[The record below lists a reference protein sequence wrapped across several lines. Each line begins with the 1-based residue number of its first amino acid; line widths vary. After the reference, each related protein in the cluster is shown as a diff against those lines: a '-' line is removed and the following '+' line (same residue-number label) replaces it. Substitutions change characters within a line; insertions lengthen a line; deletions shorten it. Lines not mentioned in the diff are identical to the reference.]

1 MLGQILDNRYQILQQ
16 LGSGGFSRTYLAR
29 DTRRPGQ
36 PPCVVK
42 HLVHRADD
50 PEHFA
55 LVRQLFRQEGE
66 ILERLGEHDQIPRLL
81 AYFEQGEEFFLVQE
95 YIEGTALE
103 QELAQPPVWNE
114 TQVVNFL
121 KDVLTILTFVH
132 SQKVIH
138 RDIKPS
144 NLMRR
149 YSDQK
154 IVLLDFGAVKRI
166 ATGDT
171 PSGQPT
177 LGLGTTGYAPLE
189 QVEGRPR
196 PGSDL
201 YALGVLAIQA
211 ATGLSPLQIPED
223 DQGELLWQV
232 PDFDPALTAVLCRLT
247 RRYYWDRYDR
257 AAAVL
262 ADLATVEKHLYEPPE
277 TLFLPQSPS
286 RSRQGDILLV
296 DDQPERLRWLSLTLA
311 EQGFTVRS
319 AVHGLLALEAAQAQP
334 PDLFLVSATLPG
346 MDGYEFCQRCQG
358 QPALQGIPVVLL
370 GDQAAPWAVVKALSV
385 GAVDYLPRPFKV
397 LELIARLETRLHQ
410 GRICREV
417 LSLRQQLQETQARLQ
432 MEIQCR
438 QDLEQKLAPKPDS
451 EPPKN

>member
-1 MLGQILDNRYQILQQ
+1 M
-16 LGSGGFSRTYLAR
+16 
-29 DTRRPGQ
+29 
-36 PPCVVK
+36 V
-42 HLVHRADD
+42 
-50 PEHFA
+50 
-55 LVRQLFRQEGE
+55 
-66 ILERLGEHDQIPRLL
+66 
-81 AYFEQGEEFFLVQE
+81 
-95 YIEGTALE
+95 
-103 QELAQPPVWNE
+103 
-114 TQVVNFL
+114 
-121 KDVLTILTFVH
+121 
-132 SQKVIH
+132 
-138 RDIKPS
+138 
-144 NLMRR
+144 
-149 YSDQK
+149 
-154 IVLLDFGAVKRI
+154 
-166 ATGDT
+166 
-171 PSGQPT
+171 
-177 LGLGTTGYAPLE
+177 
-189 QVEGRPR
+189 
-196 PGSDL
+196 
-201 YALGVLAIQA
+201 AIQA

-334 PDLFLVSATLPG
+334 PDLFLVSAALPG

-370 GDQAAPWAVVKALSV
+370 GDQAAPWAVVKALSM

-438 QDLEQKLAPKPDS
+438 QDLEQKLAPKPD
-451 EPPKN
+451 P

>member
-1 MLGQILDNRYQILQQ
+1 MLGQILDHRYQILQQ

-103 QELAQPPVWNE
+103 EELAQPPVWNE

-121 KDVLTILTFVH
+121 KDVLTTLTFVH

-232 PDFDPALTAVLCRLT
+232 PDFDPALTAVLQRLT

-277 TLFLPQSPS
+277 TLLLPQSPS
-286 RSRQGDILLV
+286 RSR
-296 DDQPERLRWLSLTLA
+296 
-311 EQGFTVRS
+311 
-319 AVHGLLALEAAQAQP
+319 
-334 PDLFLVSATLPG
+334 PG
-346 MDGYEFCQRCQG
+346 RYF
-358 QPALQGIPVVLL
+358 
-370 GDQAAPWAVVKALSV
+370 
-385 GAVDYLPRPFKV
+385 
-397 LELIARLETRLHQ
+397 AR
-410 GRICREV
+410 G
-417 LSLRQQLQETQARLQ
+417 
-432 MEIQCR
+432 
-438 QDLEQKLAPKPDS
+438 
-451 EPPKN
+451 

>member
-1 MLGQILDNRYQILQQ
+1 MLGQILDHRYQILQQ

-103 QELAQPPVWNE
+103 EELAQPPVWNE

-121 KDVLTILTFVH
+121 KDVLTTLTFVH

-262 ADLATVEKHLYEPPE
+262 SDLATVEKNLYEPPE
-277 TLFLPQSPS
+277 TLLLPQSS
-286 RSRQGDILLV
+286 RNSRQGDILLV

-319 AVHGLLALEAAQAQP
+319 AVHGLLALESAQAQP
-334 PDLFLVSATLPG
+334 PDLFLVSAALPG

-438 QDLEQKLAPKPDS
+438 QDLEQKLAPKPD
-451 EPPKN
+451 P

>member
-1 MLGQILDNRYQILQQ
+1 MLGQILDNRYQVHQ
-16 LGSGGFSRTYLAR
+16 LLGMGGFSRTYLAS

-42 HLVHRADD
+42 QLVHRVSD

-55 LVRQLFRQEGE
+55 LARRLFRQEGE
-66 ILERLGEHDQIPRLL
+66 ILERLGEQDQIPRLL

-95 YIEGTALE
+95 YIEGVSLE
-103 QELAQPPVWNE
+103 EELAQPPVWNE
-114 TQVVNFL
+114 TQVLNFL
-121 KDVLTILTFVH
+121 KDVLTTLVFVH
-132 SQKVIH
+132 SQNVIH

-144 NLMRR
+144 NLIRR
-149 YSDQK
+149 TRDQK

-166 ATGDT
+166 HTGDT
-171 PSGQPT
+171 PGDGQGT

-196 PGSDL
+196 PGSDI
-201 YALGVLAIQA
+201 YALGVLAIQTL
-211 ATGLSPLQIPED
+211 TGLSPLHIPED
-223 DQGELLWQV
+223 DQGELQWQV
-232 PDFDPALTAVLCRLT
+232 PNLDPSLAAVLRRMT

-277 TLFLPQSPS
+277 TLFLPQSQGHA
-286 RSRQGDILLV
+286 RQGDILLV
-296 DDQPERLRWLSLTLA
+296 DDQPERLRWLSLTLT

-319 AVHGLLALEAAQAQP
+319 AVHGLLALEAAQTQP
-334 PDLFLVSATLPG
+334 PDLLLVEATLPG
-346 MDGYEFCQRCQG
+346 MDGYELCQRCQG
-358 QPALQGIPVVLL
+358 QPTLQSVPVVIL
-370 GDQAAPWAVVKALSV
+370 GDQTEPWAVVKALSM

-397 LELIARLETRLHQ
+397 LELIARLETRLNQ
-410 GRICREV
+410 GRIGREA
-417 LSLRQQLQETQARLQ
+417 LTLRQQLQQTQARLQ

-438 QDLEQKLAPKPDS
+438 QDLEQKLHQQR
-451 EPPKN
+451 PPTG